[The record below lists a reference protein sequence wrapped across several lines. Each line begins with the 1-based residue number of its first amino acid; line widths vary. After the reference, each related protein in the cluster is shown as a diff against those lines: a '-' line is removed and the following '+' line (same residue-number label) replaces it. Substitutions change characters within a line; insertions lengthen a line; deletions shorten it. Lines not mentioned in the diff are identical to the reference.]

1 MHLSLKLIII
11 LNNYFFQTG
20 EEKERQGRFEQLA
33 RILSGSVTIEL
44 HLQFLIRTNHTDML
58 ILKSTK
64 DAVRVSI
71 CHTATVIANAFMH
84 SGTTSDQFLR

>member
-1 MHLSLKLIII
+1 VFNNLII
-11 LNNYFFQTG
+11 QSKD
-20 EEKERQGRFEQLA
+20 EKEKQARFEQLA
-33 RILSGSVTIEL
+33 KILSGTVTIEL

-84 SGTTSDQFLR
+84 SGTTSDQFLRYIVF